1 MEKKHMVLERGTEE
15 MEGARRA
22 TGISSVSDP
31 ATGRRELHA
40 VPDPEVPEKA
50 ARRRFTGAYKLRIL
64 NEAEACK
71 GTSRCG
77 ALLRREGLYSSHLT
91 TWRRQVEKGTLEAL
105 SPRKRGPKAAPPNPL
120 KKRVE
125 TLEKET
131 QRLRHQLKQAE
142 IIIEVQKKISE
153 ILHLPPDP
161 KGEER

>member
-1 MEKKHMVLERGTEE
+1 MEKKHMVPERGTEE
-15 MEGARRA
+15 MEGVRRA

-31 ATGRRELHA
+31 AAGRRELHA

-50 ARRRFTGAYKLRIL
+50 ARRRFPAAYKLRIL
-64 NEAEACK
+64 KKAEACK
-71 GTSRCG
+71 GTSQCG

-91 TWRRQVEKGTLEAL
+91 TWRRQAEKGSLEAL
-105 SPRKRGPKAAPPNPL
+105 FPRKRGPKTAHPNPL

>member
-1 MEKKHMVLERGTEE
+1 MEKKHMVPGRGTEE

-22 TGISSVSDP
+22 TGISSVADP
-31 ATGRRELHA
+31 AGGRRELHW

-64 NEAEACK
+64 KEAEGCK
-71 GTSRCG
+71 GTSQCG

-91 TWRRQVEKGTLEAL
+91 TWRRQAEKGSLEAL
-105 SPRKRGPKAAPPNPL
+105 FPRKRGPKTSHPNPL

>member
-1 MEKKHMVLERGTEE
+1 MVAERRTAETPV
-15 MEGARRA
+15 ALRA
-22 TGISSVSDP
+22 PSISAVSDP
-31 ATGRRELHA
+31 AAGHRDLHA
-40 VPDPEVPEKA
+40 DPDPEVPEKA
-50 ARRRFTGAYKLRIL
+50 VRRRFTVAYKLRIL
-64 NEAEACK
+64 KEAQACK
-71 GTSRCG
+71 GTSQCG

-105 SPRKRGPKAAPPNPL
+105 SPRKRGPKAAFPNPL

-142 IIIEVQKKISE
+142 IIIEVQKTISE

>member
-1 MEKKHMVLERGTEE
+1 MEKKHMVPERGTEE

-31 ATGRRELHA
+31 AAGHRNLHA
-40 VPDPEVPEKA
+40 VLDPEVAEKA
-50 ARRRFTGAYKLRIL
+50 ARRRFTAAYKLRIL
-64 NEAEACK
+64 KEAETCK
-71 GTSRCG
+71 GTSQCG

-91 TWRRQVEKGTLEAL
+91 TWRRQVERGSLEAL

-125 TLEKET
+125 SLEKET
-131 QRLRHQLKQAE
+131 RRLHHQLKQAK

-161 KGEER
+161 NGEER